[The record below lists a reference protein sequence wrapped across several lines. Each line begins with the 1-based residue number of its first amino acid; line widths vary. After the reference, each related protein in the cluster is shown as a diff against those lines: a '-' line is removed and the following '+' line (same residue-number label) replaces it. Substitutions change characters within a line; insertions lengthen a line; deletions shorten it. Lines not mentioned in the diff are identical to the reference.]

1 MTIGFFST
9 YPKEIVY
16 IFRVTF
22 TKEKETAQSELN
34 RAQGMLSNEKFVSK
48 APEKLIAGEKEK
60 VAKYSEM
67 IEKIDERL
75 KELNNQ

>member
-1 MTIGFFST
+1 MKKILAALLAVVMIISFCAC
-9 YPKEIVY
+9 
-16 IFRVTF
+16 

-48 APEKLIAGEKEK
+48 APEKLITGEKEK
-60 VAKYSEM
+60 VAKYTEM